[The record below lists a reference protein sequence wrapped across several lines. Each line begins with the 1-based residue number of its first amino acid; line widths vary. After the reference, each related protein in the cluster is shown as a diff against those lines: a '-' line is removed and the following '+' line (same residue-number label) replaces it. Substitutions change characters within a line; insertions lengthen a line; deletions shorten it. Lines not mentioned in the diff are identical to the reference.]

1 MGGCGTFVILETFSS
16 SPFPRTVATHARKIP
31 DLSPPKIVSH
41 SRSSHTAAKTRR
53 RFSPLQEKVRLWR
66 KCCMEVEA
74 DALLPLIAPFSPPG
88 EVQTGIHPWELLS
101 VGSLSDLVPER
112 ALLVLKSVPLDAVR
126 KNPSS
131 LLSTARK

>member
-1 MGGCGTFVILETFSS
+1 
-16 SPFPRTVATHARKIP
+16 
-31 DLSPPKIVSH
+31 
-41 SRSSHTAAKTRR
+41 
-53 RFSPLQEKVRLWR
+53 
-66 KCCMEVEA
+66 MEVEA

-101 VGSLSDLVPER
+101 VGSLSNLVPER
-112 ALLVLKSVPLDAVR
+112 VLLVLKSVPLDAVR